1 MASLRTRSQYIPA
14 NKAPVGLPPGPAGG
28 QSSRRIPGPNLL
40 RKDNRK
46 SRVDEKMK
54 QRRMS
59 MRYVAHR
66 WRIPKQAGCPGILT
80 C

>member
-14 NKAPVGLPPGPAGG
+14 NKAPVGLPSGPAGG
-28 QSSRRIPGPNLL
+28 QSARRLPGPNLL

-59 MRYVAHR
+59 MR
-66 WRIPKQAGCPGILT
+66 
-80 C
+80 